1 MLVAAAGKSD
11 EKNDE
16 LMRLRELY
24 QNLAVGGRVCEER
37 TEAGNVQ
44 HVRAR
49 CLSVMEKTAMLV
61 HLKPDRRRGKQ
72 SHI

>member
-24 QNLAVGGRVCEER
+24 QNLAVEG
-37 TEAGNVQ
+37 
-44 HVRAR
+44 AR
-49 CLSVMEKTAMLV
+49 L
-61 HLKPDRRRGKQ
+61 
-72 SHI
+72 

>member
-11 EKNDE
+11 EKNAK

-24 QNLAVGGRVCEER
+24 QNLAVGGRVCGER
-37 TEAGNVQ
+37 TEAEYVQ

-49 CLSVMEKTAMLV
+49 CFVCDGEDGDACAS
-61 HLKPDRRRGKQ
+61 
-72 SHI
+72 

>member
-49 CLSVMEKTAMLV
+49 CGRDGEDSDACASQA
-61 HLKPDRRRGKQ
+61 Q
-72 SHI
+72 SRKR

>member
-49 CLSVMEKTAMLV
+49 CFVCDGEDGDACAS
-61 HLKPDRRRGKQ
+61 
-72 SHI
+72 